1 MSAELKYQ
9 DNIAIIT
16 LKRPEARNALNAEMI
31 AKLQEFITEIA
42 PSTYALQFLL
52 VTVIKHFVLAL
63 ILLNCRTKHRQ
74 CIYMRYRLGK
84 TYLSKLIN

>member
-31 AKLQEFITEIA
+31 AKLQE
-42 PSTYALQFLL
+42 
-52 VTVIKHFVLAL
+52 
-63 ILLNCRTKHRQ
+63 
-74 CIYMRYRLGK
+74 MR
-84 TYLSKLIN
+84 